1 MKICGYFQ
9 YIFENFGSIK
19 KNIDN
24 FALLL

>member
-9 YIFENFGSIK
+9 YIFENFGPIK